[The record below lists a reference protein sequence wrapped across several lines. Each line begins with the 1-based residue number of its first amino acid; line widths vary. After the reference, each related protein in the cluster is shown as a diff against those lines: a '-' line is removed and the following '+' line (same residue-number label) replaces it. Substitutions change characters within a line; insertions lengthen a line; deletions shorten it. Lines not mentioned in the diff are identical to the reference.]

1 MNSNNKKSSDLYRQK
16 LIEAMVF
23 FAKSVKHPTKTM
35 MYKLLAE
42 LDFRHFEQTGLP
54 VTNLDY
60 QAWKKGPVPKKL
72 HSEITKG
79 DDLVLPE
86 DIAEALACDKA
97 EDITDDGKKIRKFTF
112 IARRVPNLKLF
123 SPRQQKI
130 LKEVAEIYK
139 NVSATVASKAS
150 HEPDKPWSKAVK
162 RMGKEDVPI
171 TYRDVASTKTPV
183 TEEEAEEMV
192 QEILAFQ
199 HTYCG

>member
-1 MNSNNKKSSDLYRQK
+1 MDSNNKNISDPYRQK

-23 FAKSVKHPTKTM
+23 FAKNVKHPTKTM

-42 LDFRHFEQTGLP
+42 LDFRHFEKTGLP

-72 HSEITKG
+72 HNEITKG

-86 DIAEALACDKA
+86 DIAEALACDKTESIA
-97 EDITDDGKKIRKFTF
+97 DDGKKLRKFTF
-112 IARRVPNLKLF
+112 LAKRLPNLTLF

-139 NVSATVASKAS
+139 NVSATIASKAS

-171 TYRDVASTKTPV
+171 IYSDVASTKTPV

-192 QEILAFQ
+192 KEILAFQ
-199 HTYCG
+199 HTY

>member
-1 MNSNNKKSSDLYRQK
+1 MNPKHNNTSDPYRQK

-23 FAKSVKHPTKTM
+23 FAKNVKHPTKTM

-60 QAWKKGPVPKKL
+60 QAWEKGPVPQKL
-72 HSEITKG
+72 HCEITKG
-79 DDLVLPE
+79 DDIVLPE
-86 DIAEALACDKA
+86 DIAKALACDKA
-97 EDITDDGKKIRKFTF
+97 EDINDDGKKIRKFTF
-112 IARRVPNLKLF
+112 IAKRLPNLKLF

-139 NVSATVASKAS
+139 NVSATMASKAS

-171 TYRDVASTKTPV
+171 IYRDVASAKTPV
-183 TEEEAEEMV
+183 TEDEADEMI
-192 QEILAFQ
+192 QEILAFN
-199 HTYCG
+199 HNY